1 MGCASATRKASD
13 GDTHSLSHRSVL
25 KNLRPSRFPW
35 SGLRSWGR
43 KRVMGKFLRKV
54 TAPAQQDLWLRPEE
68 IVTGPH
74 HAFHLKLA
82 ALLKKLGSMEA
93 VHRIFFPYF
102 RRGSREGVHPSVE
115 AFEGLHAE
123 VLRPLRE
130 HGLVRGRSPRGK
142 EFYAAIQRSTHD
154 PIDSSCLGGRT
165 YLNPL
170 L

>member
-1 MGCASATRKASD
+1 
-13 GDTHSLSHRSVL
+13 
-25 KNLRPSRFPW
+25 
-35 SGLRSWGR
+35 
-43 KRVMGKFLRKV
+43 MGKFRRKD

-74 HAFHLKLA
+74 SAFYTKLA
-82 ALLKKLGSMEA
+82 ALLEKVRFTGTA
-93 VHRIFFPYF
+93 DRISAPYY
-102 RRGSREGVHPSVE
+102 RLESRQGGRAPVE

-123 VLRPLRE
+123 VLRSLRE
-130 HGLVRGRSPRGK
+130 HGLLCGQSPRGK
-142 EFYAAIQRSTHD
+142 EFYAAIQRSTYD